1 MVFDMRN
8 IFVFFLIFIINYN
21 TTIYPKCENNNFIKK
36 KLTITKSN
44 LSGKFKLIDPT
55 KSGLIFKNSVDEW
68 AASLN
73 RTFYN
78 GAGVAVGD
86 YNKDGFIDFEKR
98 RDFGKTIFSTYGN
111 KIFMILILLYIF
123 LAISFN
129 RSSDE

>member
-73 RTFYN
+73 RTLYN
-78 GAGVAVGD
+78 GAGGAVGD
-86 YNKDGFIDFEKR
+86 YNKDGLPD
-98 RDFGKTIFSTYGN
+98 
-111 KIFMILILLYIF
+111 IF
-123 LAISFN
+123 LW
-129 RSSDE
+129 